1 MLTSKDNTRKQRT
14 NGPRWMDIGA
24 GPWDARGR
32 DSEVRLDRVLRL
44 DPDAVRREGA
54 IMDRATFDSIVGQL

>member
-1 MLTSKDNTRKQRT
+1 
-14 NGPRWMDIGA
+14 MDIGS

-44 DPDAVRREGA
+44 DPHAVRREGA
-54 IMDRATFDSIVGQL
+54 IMDRPTFDRVVANL